1 MLHYAESQRV
11 GHDRA
16 NKQQQILNLE
26 TYPHRRE
33 VGKPGPTHVHAKLLQ
48 SCPSLCN
55 PVDCRPPGSSVHG
68 ILQARILEWVAM
80 PPPGDLP
87 DPGVEPVSFRSPAL
101 AGRFF
106 ITSATTVP
114 VFNPSTACFVN
125 KALRNA
131 ATIILYTLSKTSLV
145 LLTAE
150 LSSFDKDYM
159 AHKTRNIYSLSL
171 YQKTLLT
178 LLLEYEIVFL
188 WQVFFFFFYSYKV
201 QVKRS
206 ASSYFK

>member
-1 MLHYAESQRV
+1 MHAE
-11 GHDRA
+11 
-16 NKQQQILNLE
+16 
-26 TYPHRRE
+26 
-33 VGKPGPTHVHAKLLQ
+33 LLQ

-55 PVDCRPPGSSVHG
+55 PMDCSPPGSSVHG

-80 PPPGDLP
+80 PPPGDLH

-125 KALRNA
+125 KALRNTA
-131 ATIILYTLSKTSLV
+131 IIILYTLSKTSLV
-145 LLTAE
+145 LLRTE

-159 AHKTRNIYSLSL
+159 AHKTRNIYSPSL

-188 WQVFFFFFYSYKV
+188 WQVFFFFSYFYKV